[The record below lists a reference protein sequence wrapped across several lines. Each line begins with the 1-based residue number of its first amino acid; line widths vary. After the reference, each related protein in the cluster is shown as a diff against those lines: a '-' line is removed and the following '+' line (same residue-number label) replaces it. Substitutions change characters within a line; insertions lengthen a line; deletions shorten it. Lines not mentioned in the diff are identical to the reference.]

1 VRLPKP
7 EPGLVIRYSYLWH
20 DEFLEGREEGEKD
33 RPCAVV
39 LAAKTTDGRT
49 ITTVLPIT
57 HGAPKTP
64 DLALEIPRVV
74 KTRLGLD
81 GARSWV
87 VYGELNRFA
96 WPGPDVRRVPDGDDG
111 TIAYGMLPPGFFA
124 ELQKRFFA
132 AFKAQ
137 KLRAVRRTE

>member
-1 VRLPKP
+1 
-7 EPGLVIRYSYLWH
+7 LVIRYSYLWH
-20 DEFLEGREEGEKD
+20 DEFLKGREEGVKD

-39 LAAKTTDGRT
+39 VAAKTTDGRT

-57 HGAPKTP
+57 HSAPTVP
-64 DLALEIPRVV
+64 ELALEIPSVV
-74 KTRLGLD
+74 KRRLGLD

-96 WPGPDVRRVPDGDDG
+96 WPGPDLRRVPDGDNA
-111 TIAYGMLPPGFFA
+111 TIVYGMLPAGFLK